1 MCIRLGGGGGDGV
14 GWGGVGFNWESLDFD
29 CGVMI

>member
-1 MCIRLGGGGGDGV
+1 MCIRLGVGGDGV